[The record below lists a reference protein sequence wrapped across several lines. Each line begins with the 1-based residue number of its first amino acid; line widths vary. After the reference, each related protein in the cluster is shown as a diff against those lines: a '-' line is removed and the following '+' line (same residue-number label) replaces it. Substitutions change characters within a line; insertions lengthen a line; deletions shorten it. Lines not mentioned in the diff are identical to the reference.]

1 MGYIVAV
8 NTVLALCLLMVP
20 WLGGDFFAWQLGLF
34 LIYGVAAQG
43 VGFAWGR
50 GGILPLGNALFFGLG
65 AYAAAA
71 VLKASGGALW
81 INLGAMVLIVA
92 LCAGLAFGIALVLFR
107 GRVGSGPGF
116 SLVTLATVLIAAQI
130 AETTPALTGGFNG
143 FSGYPPLAGLD
154 PFGPLYYLIAAL
166 VVAVTFALMWI
177 ERLPSGLI
185 LRGMVAQEGRLELL
199 GFAPHRIKAW
209 AFAVSAGGGAL
220 AGTLYASHQGIV
232 TPQAIGFSLSAELV
246 IWAAVGGRFSPLG
259 PLLGAVAIGWA
270 SASLRDT
277 VVGWEVGVAAVFLLV
292 VLLLPGGGMDIV
304 YRAHRA
310 LKIPA
315 LRPSAGA
322 APALPAPQSR
332 AGVPRGPL
340 RLRDVELTAGGVRI
354 LDRLTL
360 EVPERGVLCVIGP
373 NGAGKTTMLN
383 AVTARLPIQS
393 GGIALGEVDLSA
405 LATWQMLDQGIARK
419 MQIPTVFGE
428 LSVRENLQLAA
439 MAGRMQ
445 GRDALRPSPL
455 RWETPSVAALL
466 ADPEVPLAGLLD
478 RAAAHLPQGHRQ
490 LLELALTL
498 SPEPRLVLLDEPAA
512 GMSPSETQLMVRLIR
527 AYQER
532 TGAAIMVIE
541 HDMHLVDALAD
552 EVAVLHLGQTL
563 ARGSLAQ
570 VRSDPRVAAVYAGGH
585 K

>member
-1 MGYIVAV
+1 MGSIVAA
-8 NTVLALCLLMVP
+8 NAALTLCLLLVP
-20 WLGGDFFAWQLGLF
+20 WLGGDFLAWQIGLF
-34 LIYGVAAQG
+34 LLYGVAAQG
-43 VGFAWGR
+43 VGFAWGS
-50 GGILPLGNALFFGLG
+50 GGFLPLGNALFFGLG

-71 VLKASGGALW
+71 TLHASEGAFW
-81 INLGAMVLIVA
+81 INLGAMVVIGA
-92 LCAGLAFGIALVLFR
+92 LCAALAFGIALVLFR

-154 PFGPLYYLIAAL
+154 PFGSLYYLIVAL
-166 VVAVTFALMWI
+166 VVAVTFALMWV
-177 ERLPSGLI
+177 ERLPAGLI
-185 LRGMVAQEGRLELL
+185 LRGMVVQEGRLELL

-209 AFAVSAGGGAL
+209 AFAVSAGVGAL

-232 TPQAIGFSLSAELV
+232 TPQEIGFALSAELV

-259 PLLGAVAIGWA
+259 PLLGAVAIGWV
-270 SASLRDT
+270 SANLRDT
-277 VVGWEVGVAAVFLLV
+277 VAWWEVGVAAVFLLV
-292 VLLLPGGGMDIV
+292 VLLLPGGAMDLV
-304 YRAHRA
+304 YRTHRA
-310 LKIPA
+310 LQIPV
-315 LRPSAGA
+315 LRQPAGLAPSLS
-322 APALPAPQSR
+322 APPSR
-332 AGVPRGPL
+332 AAVPRGLL
-340 RLRDVELTAGGVRI
+340 RLRDVTLTAGGVSI

-360 EVPERGVLCVIGP
+360 DVPAQGVLCVIGP

-383 AVTARLPIQS
+383 AVTAHLPIQS
-393 GGIALGEVDLSA
+393 GQISLGEIDLA
-405 LATWQMLDQGIARK
+405 TRATWQMLDQGIARK
-419 MQIPTVFGE
+419 MQIPTVFGD

-439 MAGRMQ
+439 LAGRMR
-445 GRDALRPSPL
+445 GLDALRPSPL
-455 RWETPSVAALL
+455 RWQAEAATQLL
-466 ADPEVPLAGLLD
+466 AEPEVLLTASLD
-478 RAAAHLPQGHRQ
+478 KSAAHLPQGHRQ
-490 LLELALTL
+490 ILELALTL

-527 AYQER
+527 AYQLR
-532 TGAAIMVIE
+532 TGAAIVVIE

-563 ARGSLAQ
+563 ALGSLAQ